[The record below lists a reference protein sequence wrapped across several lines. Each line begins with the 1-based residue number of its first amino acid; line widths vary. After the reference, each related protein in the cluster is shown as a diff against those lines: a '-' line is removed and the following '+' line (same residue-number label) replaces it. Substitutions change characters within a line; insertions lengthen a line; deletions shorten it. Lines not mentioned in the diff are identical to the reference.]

1 MGSHSHTIDIQIAS
15 RIKGIPDERAF
26 KRWLLAALP
35 RPAELT
41 LRVVNAAEGRGL
53 NCKFRGKDYAT
64 NVLTFVYHE
73 KKSPLLMG
81 DIVLCAPIVA
91 FEARAQGKL
100 LEAHYAHLAVHG
112 VLHLAGMDHEDEGSA
127 MAMEKKEIAI
137 VKTLGYA
144 NPYAHHEDQPA
155 R

>member
-1 MGSHSHTIDIQIAS
+1 MGLHSHTIDIQIAS

-64 NVLTFVYHE
+64 NVLTFIYHE

-112 VLHLAGMDHEDEGSA
+112 VLHLAGMDHEDESSA
-127 MAMEKKEIAI
+127 MAMEKREIAI
-137 VKTLGYA
+137 VKALGYA
-144 NPYAHHEDQPA
+144 NPYANHEDQPA